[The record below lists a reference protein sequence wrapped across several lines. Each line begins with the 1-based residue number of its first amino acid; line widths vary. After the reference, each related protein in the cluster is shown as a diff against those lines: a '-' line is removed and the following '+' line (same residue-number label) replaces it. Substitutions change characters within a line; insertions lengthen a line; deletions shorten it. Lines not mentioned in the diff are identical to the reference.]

1 MEGLVWLVCTIPA
14 AASVAFF
21 IVSLVFFC
29 RASKA
34 CAAGGADADIGA
46 LTRKKRVWL
55 AMLIASS
62 VCFAVTLLVI
72 LWLATIYIAA
82 IFFM

>member
-1 MEGLVWLVCTIPA
+1 MDGLVWLVCTIPA

-34 CAAGGADADIGA
+34 CAAGDADIGA
-46 LTRKKRVWL
+46 LKRRKRIWL
-55 AMLIASS
+55 VMLIASS
-62 VCFAVTLLVI
+62 VCFAVTLTAA